1 MDTDDLIDIE
11 EVARLF
17 EKSVESM
24 RKYKN
29 YGILKVV
36 DRKGN
41 KDLFSRQDV
50 LRRKELVKRLQV
62 ETGLTLSQIADQIEA
77 YLLTAEYRAPRKQTE
92 HPHRE
97 SRLRVLVADDESII
111 REAMQEVLGQ
121 EYIIIEAVDG
131 PSTVEQ
137 AMRMI
142 PDLILLD
149 LRMPGMDGYQVCQ
162 ILKGNPLTA
171 HIPIIMITALTATP
185 EKVKGIEYGADD
197 YITKPFD
204 TEELKARIK
213 MVMRRPHSRLL

>member
-11 EVARLF
+11 EVAKLF

-29 YGILKVV
+29 YGILKVA

-41 KDLFSRQDV
+41 KDLFNRQDV
-50 LRRKELVKRLQV
+50 LQRKELTKQLQV
-62 ETGLTLSQIADQIEA
+62 DKGLTLSQIAD
-77 YLLTAEYRAPRKQTE
+77 YVGTLPLTEPPLSPPRKEEQKT
-92 HPHRE
+92 
-97 SRLRVLVADDESII
+97 RLRILVADDESII
-111 REAMQEVLGQ
+111 REAMQELLGK
-121 EYIIIEAVDG
+121 EYTIIEAIDG

-137 AMRMI
+137 AMLTM

-162 ILKGNPLTA
+162 ILKGNQLTV
-171 HIPIIMITALTATP
+171 HIPIIMITALAATP

-213 MVMRRPHSRLL
+213 MVMRRPHSRSTL